1 MPEWPKGA
9 DCKSVVRGFESLS
22 VLQLAGLVELADT
35 TVLNIVDFGRTGSS
49 PVPGT
54 SLFLYFSFF
63 KTLTK

>member
-35 TVLNIVDFGRTGSS
+35 GALSPPVNSYEFESRTRHQLI
-49 PVPGT
+49 
-54 SLFLYFSFF
+54 SLFFTFW
-63 KTLTK
+63 KAD